1 MDSHASIR
9 YGMGIFDFLRPRPQP
24 HAEFGLLQYA
34 GGRWH
39 GRIALENG
47 ERIAL
52 HLPGS
57 RAGPHPEGLHSA
69 EQASTWWTK
78 TRPEV
83 EQELFAHYTAGR
95 DATTDLVLE
104 LRDPGDVWA
113 HAVLTSAEIK
123 PHRSLGELQIAIR
136 VAWDDEH
143 TLGALLRD
151 ARLVEL
157 NGSILEPR

>member
-1 MDSHASIR
+1 
-9 YGMGIFDFLRPRPQP
+9 
-24 HAEFGLLQYA
+24 LQYA

-39 GRIALENG
+39 GQIALENG

-52 HLPGS
+52 HVPGS
-57 RAGPHPEGLHSA
+57 RAGPHPEGLNSA

-78 TRPEV
+78 ARPEV
-83 EQELFAHYTAGR
+83 EQELFAHYSAGR
-95 DATTDLVLE
+95 DATTDRILE
-104 LRDPGDVWA
+104 LRDPGEVWA
-113 HAVLTSAEIK
+113 HAVLTSVEIR
-123 PHRSLGELQIAIR
+123 PYRSLGELQVAIR

-151 ARLVEL
+151 AQLVEL